1 MIGQAELKTLC
12 DKWNEEPTSAP
23 ALLVLIGRQGMGK
36 RTAVEYIRK
45 NVKNDGMLKAE
56 DNSVSTVRAVIDK
69 AYKLGGVVY
78 YVFTDCDNM
87 SVQAKNALLK
97 VMEEPP
103 MGARF
108 ILTARSSSGVL
119 GTVKSRAFVYEM
131 YPYSREELDQFVKTY
146 EGKEDVKKVDISR
159 YFITCPGDIVR
170 MASLPEAGA
179 GLVDYADMMADY
191 IGEATQANALKI
203 GTRLDIKGDDPNKY
217 PIDLFLRVARDRF
230 YNNFLRAKKDKDF
243 QGVMRI
249 GKALSELS
257 VNTASKQNIIDCLLI
272 DLRRISGG
280 KK

>member
-1 MIGQAELKTLC
+1 MIGQKILKEFC
-12 DKWNEEPTSAP
+12 EKWNQDPKMAP
-23 ALLVLIGRQGMGK
+23 ALLILAGPVGWGK
-36 RTAVEYIRK
+36 KTAVEYIRK
-45 NVKNDGMLKAE
+45 NVKNDGMLRAE
-56 DNSVSTVRAVIDK
+56 NNSVSAVREVIEK
-69 AYKLGGVVY
+69 SYQLGGAVY

-87 SVQAKNALLK
+87 SVQAKNAMLK

-103 MGARF
+103 QGARF
-108 ILTARSSSGVL
+108 ILTVKNSSSVL
-119 GTVKSRAFVYEM
+119 GTIKSRAFVYEM
-131 YPYSREELDQFVKTY
+131 YPYSREELEQFVKTY

-230 YNNFLRAKKDKDF
+230 YTNFLRDKKVRDF
-243 QGVMRI
+243 QCVARI
-249 GKALSELS
+249 GRALAELS

-280 KK
+280 QK